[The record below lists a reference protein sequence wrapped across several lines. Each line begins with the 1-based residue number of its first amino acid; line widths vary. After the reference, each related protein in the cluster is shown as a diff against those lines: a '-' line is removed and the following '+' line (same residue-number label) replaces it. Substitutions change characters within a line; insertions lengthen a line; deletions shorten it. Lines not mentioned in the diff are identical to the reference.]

1 MEEAKAQPL
10 LREDSLPQSDDGARP
25 CDAARAADD
34 STHDAVKTAEAS
46 LHDDAVKSSPIDDE
60 PTDGESTDGDPTDDE
75 PTTVVKG
82 SASALRAAVA
92 EETPFAA
99 EQGAWLENSARDSA
113 PGVAAKS
120 APRAAEKTAPRE
132 SAAGAA
138 VDSARLDSSPREAS
152 GVARAN
158 SRPAP
163 VTSQTVAIPLDLPFS
178 PGDVIADKY
187 EIVKV
192 IGSGGMGYVVSA
204 THIELGH
211 QVALKFLRPE
221 LLVHRDLVA
230 RFAKEARTAVMIKSE
245 HVARVFDVGT
255 LPDAGPFI
263 AMELLEGQD
272 LGRIVSERGAL
283 PADAAIDYILQ
294 ACEALATAHS
304 LGIVHR
310 DIKPENLFLSR
321 SVPGVDVIKVL
332 DFGISKLEMPE
343 PPQRSRR
350 PTVRS
355 TSAVGSP
362 TYMSPEQVRAVD
374 TVDARADVWA
384 LGCVLYELLCGAPA
398 FDAPSLTQL
407 AAKILE
413 CQPAPLRSIKPELP
427 PDLEWVIGHCL
438 GKDPAKRFQNV
449 GELAAALRPFAAPRS
464 RIIADRCRYVVDP
477 STSFDDVELTG
488 PVSWNGV
495 STGLGSSSSSILP
508 PAPAVLSAG
517 SMARVTVAARRAVVE
532 RKRFAPLAGV
542 VALGLVLGAWRAF
555 LPGTSAPVM
564 SSQTFLTAP
573 GRGSEP
579 TVAEAL
585 GNAEPAET
593 VAGDTSAHGVET
605 ILPPVES
612 AAIAVPDRAPRPAP
626 RVAPRRAPA
635 PARAKA
641 PPAASST
648 ANEPDVGF

>member
-1 MEEAKAQPL
+1 M
-10 LREDSLPQSDDGARP
+10 
-25 CDAARAADD
+25 
-34 STHDAVKTAEAS
+34 KTAETS
-46 LHDDAVKSSPIDDE
+46 LQDDEVKSSPSVDE
-60 PTDGESTDGDPTDDE
+60 PTDDE
-75 PTTVVKG
+75 PTVVKG
-82 SASALRAAVA
+82 AASASVLRAIA
-92 EETPFAA
+92 EEGPGAA
-99 EQGAWLENSARDSA
+99 EQGAWLENSAHDSA
-113 PGVAAKS
+113 PGTAAKS
-120 APRAAEKTAPRE
+120 ASHDSASGADKAAPHESAAADVDGAKLEDSARERAPRE
-132 SAAGAA
+132 
-138 VDSARLDSSPREAS
+138 SSPREAS
-152 GVARAN
+152 GVARTN
-158 SRPAP
+158 SRSAP
-163 VTSQTVAIPLDLPFS
+163 VTSQTVGIPLELPFS
-178 PGDVIADKY
+178 PGDVIAEKY
-187 EIVKV
+187 EIIKV

-204 THIELGH
+204 THVELGH

-272 LGRIVSERGAL
+272 LGRLVSERGAL
-283 PADAAIDYILQ
+283 PMEAAIDYILQ

-321 SVPGVDVIKVL
+321 NVPGVDVIKVL

-384 LGCVLYELLCGAPA
+384 LGCVLYELLSGAPA

-413 CQPAPLRSIKPELP
+413 SAPAPLRSIKPELP
-427 PDLEWVIGHCL
+427 NDLEWVIGHCL
-438 GKDPAKRFQNV
+438 GKDPNKRFQNV

-464 RIIADRCRYVVDP
+464 RIIADRCRYVLDP
-477 STSFDDVELTG
+477 STSFDDVEMTG

-495 STGLGSSSSSILP
+495 STGLGTSSASIVPSAP
-508 PAPAVLSAG
+508 PAPGIG
-517 SMARVTVAARRAVVE
+517 SMARVTVAARRVVVE

-542 VALGLVLGAWRAF
+542 AALGLVLGVWRAF
-555 LPGTSAPVM
+555 LPGSTAPVM

-585 GNAEPAET
+585 GTGEQAEGVTGES
-593 VAGDTSAHGVET
+593 VAPSADM

-612 AAIAVPDRAPRPAP
+612 AATAVPDRAPRAAP
-626 RVAPRRAPA
+626 RLAPRRAPA
-635 PARAKA
+635 SALARPKA
-641 PPAASST
+641 ASPAASST
-648 ANEPDVGF
+648 AAEPDVGF